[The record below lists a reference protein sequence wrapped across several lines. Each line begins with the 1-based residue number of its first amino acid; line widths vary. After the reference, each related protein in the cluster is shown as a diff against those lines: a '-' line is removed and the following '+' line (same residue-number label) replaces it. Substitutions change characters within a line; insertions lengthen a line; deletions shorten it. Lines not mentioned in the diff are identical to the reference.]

1 MRNLMIEHLKRVE
14 ELRKRQL
21 KEYRISCKNEKVPLQ
36 IEAFTND
43 VWDLIVGVLSN
54 YETAISRNGSVK
66 PMQDVIETIKEFIAE
81 NYSQHTGRDFVPEHV
96 KDLPPKRKPALE
108 PYCVDSWHTV
118 ASKIARCPTCG
129 DRMFG

>member
-1 MRNLMIEHLKRVE
+1 MIEYLKRIE
-14 ELRKRQL
+14 ELRKCQL
-21 KEYRISCKNEKVPLQ
+21 KDYRASCQDEKTLLQ

-66 PMQDVIETIKEFIAE
+66 PMQDVIDIIKEFTAE

-96 KDLPPKRKPALE
+96 KDLK
-108 PYCVDSWHTV
+108 
-118 ASKIARCPTCG
+118 
-129 DRMFG
+129 